1 MERKLSTPVLGGQ
14 MDKLPHVFY
23 LLKGSEQREPKR
35 DYVSVLLVFSVL
47 ISSPGSFVFSLVF

>member
-1 MERKLSTPVLGGQ
+1 